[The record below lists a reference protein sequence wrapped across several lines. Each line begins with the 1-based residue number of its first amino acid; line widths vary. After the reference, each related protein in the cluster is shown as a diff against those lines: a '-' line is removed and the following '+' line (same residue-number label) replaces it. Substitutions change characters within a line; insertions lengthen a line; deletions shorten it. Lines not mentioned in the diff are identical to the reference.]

1 MHYFSN
7 IGSTIGS
14 TPLVRLN
21 RMAEG
26 LEAKIFAK
34 LEFFNPLGT
43 VKDRIAVSMITSAE
57 REGLITPHR
66 RKPARLRYC
75 RWWARR

>member
-7 IGSTIGS
+7 IASTIGS

-34 LEFFNPLGT
+34 LEYFNPLGT
-43 VKDRIAVSMITSAE
+43 VKDRIAVSMITAAE
-57 REGLITPHR
+57 REGLITPR
-66 RKPARLRYC
+66 TL
-75 RWWARR
+75 